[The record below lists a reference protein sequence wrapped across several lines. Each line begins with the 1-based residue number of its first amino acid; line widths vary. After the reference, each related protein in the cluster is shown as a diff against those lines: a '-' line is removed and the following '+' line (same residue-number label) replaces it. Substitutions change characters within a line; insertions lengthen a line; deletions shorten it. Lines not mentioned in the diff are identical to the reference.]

1 MGPAVIRLRRAVL
14 ILSEAGPLQPLPV
27 QNVSSDRGT
36 RSLLIAIVR
45 ILAICGLGMG
55 VGVTLLL
62 LEPALLVAFG
72 AGSLARNVN
81 WLGYGI
87 PGFPYRGDTV
97 YVSGATA
104 LLLTAASAAALSL
117 RPWGRAGMAWYAIAS
132 IAHMGVLLIF
142 PPAYEWYYELG
153 QADAKNFINDLRDVA
168 VVAAMIVTSLVY
180 PVLVAAVTRHPAV
193 IALFQREGIGFEP
206 TFAASQP
213 EPAAAVTHSRR

>member
-1 MGPAVIRLRRAVL
+1 MK
-14 ILSEAGPLQPLPV
+14 PLPV
-27 QNVSSDRGT
+27 QSLTHDRAA

-45 ILAICGLGMG
+45 ILAVCGVGMG
-55 VGVTLLL
+55 IGVTLLL

-97 YVSGATA
+97 YVSGAAA
-104 LLLTAASAAALSL
+104 LLLAAASIAALSL
-117 RPWGRAGMAWYAIAS
+117 RPWGRTGMGWYAIAS
-132 IAHMGVLLIF
+132 IAHMGVLLTF
-142 PPAYEWYYELG
+142 PPAYAWYFELG

-168 VVAAMIVTSLVY
+168 VIAAMIVTSMVY
-180 PVLVAAVTRHPAV
+180 PVLVVAVMRHPAV

-206 TFAASQP
+206 TFKADQP
-213 EPAAAVTHSRR
+213 EYDTVLTRSPL